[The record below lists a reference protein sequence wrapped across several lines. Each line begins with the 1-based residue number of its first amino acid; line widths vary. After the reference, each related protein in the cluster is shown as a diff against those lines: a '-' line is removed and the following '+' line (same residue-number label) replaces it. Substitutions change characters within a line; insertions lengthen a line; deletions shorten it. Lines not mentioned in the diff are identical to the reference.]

1 MYVPT
6 YTVWLAC
13 NSPVEIARSD
23 QAVLNSLHSFHMPS
37 YFKDAEASAPLGTVY
52 VKEKILNLEARFK
65 GRAYKLAL
73 FDVLSDYFADYRH
86 SKAASASL
94 CLTSTAMAIRVCTRS
109 LSAAS
114 QWTKPR
120 LSVQSNSC
128 MCSRARA
135 MRIAQRQE
143 KFRKHTFVELKR
155 QNTRMVWMGLHVDDD
170 GY

>member
-1 MYVPT
+1 MRIAQRQEKFRKHTFVG
-6 YTVWLAC
+6 LAC

-52 VKEKILNLEARFK
+52 VKEKILNLEARLK

-86 SKAASASL
+86 SKAALASL

-128 MCSRARA
+128 VIVLQGKGYEDSPKAGEVPEAHIRRACLQLA
-135 MRIAQRQE
+135 
-143 KFRKHTFVELKR
+143 
-155 QNTRMVWMGLHVDDD
+155 G
-170 GY
+170 